1 MANRPLVI
9 IGAGGYAKSVVDSLG
24 WRARD
29 LRGFVD
35 ERPDKVEHLGWP
47 VLAHSID
54 KLEGG
59 EDCSYFV
66 AIGSNPKRSA
76 WYLQLRER
84 GLQTFSVIDPSALV
98 SARAEL
104 GDMCFVGKFA
114 VVNAG
119 ATVGDDSIVNTMALV
134 EHGCVVGDHVNV
146 STRAALNGDVRI
158 GDGCFI
164 GSGAEVIGQVSV
176 GAWSIVG
183 AGAVVTKP
191 VGENMTVAGVPAKKI
206 RDGARFW

>member
-1 MANRPLVI
+1 MADRGLVI
-9 IGAGGYAKSVVDSLG
+9 IGAGGYAKSVIDSLD

-29 LRGFVD
+29 LLGFVD
-35 ERPDKVEHLGWP
+35 ERPDKAEHLGWP
-47 VLAHSID
+47 VLAHSLD
-54 KLEGG
+54 GLEDSDG
-59 EDCSYFV
+59 CSYFV

-76 WYLQLRER
+76 WYRQLRER
-84 GLQTFSVIDPSALV
+84 GLRTFSVIDPSALV
-98 SARAEL
+98 SARADL
-104 GDMCFVGKFA
+104 GDMCFVGKLA

-119 ATVGDDSIVNTMALV
+119 ASVGDDSIINTMALV
-134 EHGCVVGDHVNV
+134 EHGCSVGSHVNV
-146 STRAALNGDVRI
+146 STRAAINGDVHI

-191 VGENMTVAGVPAKKI
+191 VAENVTVAGVPARKI

>member
-1 MANRPLVI
+1 MATGQLVI

-24 WRARD
+24 YRAGD
-29 LRGFVD
+29 IAGFVD

-47 VLAHSID
+47 VLAHD
-54 KLEGG
+54 LEGLDQP
-59 EDCSYFV
+59 ERYSYFV
-66 AIGSNPKRSA
+66 AIGSNPQRSS
-76 WYLQLRER
+76 WYRRLCAH
-84 GLQTFSVIDPSALV
+84 GLLTFSVVDPSALV
-98 SARAEL
+98 SPRAEL
-104 GDMCFVGKFA
+104 GDMCFVGKLA

-134 EHGCVVGDHVNV
+134 EHGCRVGNHVNL
-146 STRAALNGDVRI
+146 STKSVVNGDVRV

-176 GAWSIVG
+176 GEWSIVG

-191 VGENMTVAGVPAKKI
+191 VPANVTVAGVPARKI

>member
-1 MANRPLVI
+1 MANRPMVI

-24 WRARD
+24 WRAGD
-29 LRGFVD
+29 LAGFID
-35 ERPDKVEHLGWP
+35 ERPDKDEHLGLP
-47 VLAHSID
+47 VLAHSLD
-54 KLEGG
+54 GLPGLERY
-59 EDCSYFV
+59 SYFV
-66 AIGSNPKRSA
+66 AIGCNPKRAS
-76 WYLQLRER
+76 WYGQLLER

-98 SARAEL
+98 SQRAEL
-104 GDMCFVGKFA
+104 GDMCFVGKLA

-119 ATVGDDSIVNTMALV
+119 ARVGDDAVVNTMAIV
-134 EHGCVVGDHVNV
+134 EHGCSVGDHVNL
-146 STRAALNGDVRI
+146 STKSVVNGDVRV

-164 GSGAEVIGQVSV
+164 GSGAEVIGQVSI

-191 VGENMTVAGVPAKKI
+191 VGENVTVAGVPARKI